1 MLDKIIAKIQ
11 NEPVLVRTLLGAVLT
26 LLIKLGVPMAGLETP
41 IMAVAVALLA
51 LSARS
56 AVIPMR
62 KVEANE
68 D

>member
-11 NEPVLVRTLLGAVLT
+11 NEPVLIRTLLGAVLA

-56 AVIPMR
+56 AVVPMR
-62 KVEANE
+62 KVDVSE